1 MKLNQEIQKDI
12 SSRLNESLERI
23 EACLDLINE
32 TELWWAPNAQCN
44 SIGNQIL
51 HLEGNVR
58 QYLISGL
65 GGQQDVRK
73 RNLEF
78 STKSGF
84 SKEELL
90 EKLKGTLK
98 ESLDIVSKLN
108 EEQLLEVKKIQV
120 YELNGLSILIHV
132 TEHFSYHTGQI
143 ALLTKLI
150 KNQDLG
156 FYAGIDLG

>member
-1 MKLNQEIQKDI
+1 MKLNKEIQRDI

-23 EACLDLINE
+23 ETCLDLINE

-65 GGQQDVRK
+65 GGKQDVRK
-73 RNLEF
+73 RNFEF
-78 STKSGF
+78 STNSGF

-90 EKLKGTLK
+90 EKLKGTLRD
-98 ESLDIVSKLN
+98 SLDIISN
-108 EEQLLEVKKIQV
+108 SCYGTLLLSHWANSAA
-120 YELNGLSILIHV
+120 YETHQNPRSWILRRFGPCLETLNGSFLIH
-132 TEHFSYHTGQI
+132 EKI
-143 ALLTKLI
+143 L
-150 KNQDLG
+150 
-156 FYAGIDLG
+156 